1 MLETLMGW
9 IISRTKVEPFII
21 TLGGMITFQG
31 IALLLSNS
39 REVIMNGELDFFK
52 ANLIEGAKDPATQ
65 LNLIIPPYAVDLL
78 RHPAPRRAA
87 PRVHEVRPDG
97 SMPSAPTRT
106 RPTLPAS
113 TSRTCGS
120 PCT

>member
-1 MLETLMGW
+1 MGW

-52 ANLIEGAKDPATQ
+52 ANLIQGAKDPATG
-65 LNLIIPPYAVDLL
+65 LNLIIPPYALIFFVN
-78 RHPAPRRAA
+78 PADRRAGPGIHQVWPA
-87 PRVHEVRPDG
+87 DLRRRHQPLRR
-97 SMPSAPTRT
+97 
-106 RPTLPAS
+106 LPCRAS
-113 TSRTCGS
+113 TSRT
-120 PCT
+120 